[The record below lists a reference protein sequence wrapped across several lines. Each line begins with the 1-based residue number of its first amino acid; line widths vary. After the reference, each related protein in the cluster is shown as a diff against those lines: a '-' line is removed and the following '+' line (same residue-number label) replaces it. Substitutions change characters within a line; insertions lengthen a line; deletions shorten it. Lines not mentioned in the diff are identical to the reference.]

1 MLLVYV
7 YLDAD
12 DRVVVVSVR
21 DARSWMSATTAER

>member
-7 YLDAD
+7 LLEDE

-21 DARSWMSATTAER
+21 DGRASAATTAAR